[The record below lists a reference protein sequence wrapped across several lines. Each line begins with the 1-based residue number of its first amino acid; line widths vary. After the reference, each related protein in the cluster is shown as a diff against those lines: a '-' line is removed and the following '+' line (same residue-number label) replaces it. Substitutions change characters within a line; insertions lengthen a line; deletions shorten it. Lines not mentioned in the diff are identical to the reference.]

1 MKYDVINLENKNV
14 GSVELAEDVFGIAV
28 RKDIIDRVVQWQL
41 AKRRAGTH
49 LVKSR
54 SDVSGS
60 KKKPFKQK
68 GTGRARSGSLR
79 ATQYRGGGII
89 FGPVLRDHGYSLPKK
104 VRALGLRSALS
115 AKARDGKL
123 IILDDLAT
131 DTVKTKD
138 MVAKIANLGWKSAL
152 VISGAEVDKN
162 FGLAVNNIVG
172 IDVLPQQGLNVYDI
186 MKKDTLV
193 LTKDAIEHLEA
204 RLK

>member
-14 GSVELAEDVFGIAV
+14 GSIELAEEVFGTAV

-68 GTGRARSGSLR
+68 GGGRARSGSLR

-115 AKARDGKL
+115 AKAKNGKL
-123 IILDDLAT
+123 VIVDDLASSNA
-131 DTVKTKD
+131 KTKE
-138 MVAKIANLGWKSAL
+138 MVSKIEKLGWDSVL
-152 VISGAEVDKN
+152 VVGGAELDKN
-162 FGLAVNNIVG
+162 FSLAVNNIIGV
-172 IDVLPQQGLNVYDI
+172 DVLPQQGVNVYDI

-193 LTKDAIEHLEA
+193 LTKDAVEHLEA